1 MFPTSSTSFDQRS
14 PIRLRTP
21 GLGSSV
27 CWIPWRNFITKWRS
41 PGCMQRDCSCREG
54 ERRAAAECFR
64 ENHLAESTSCPHKQR
79 EGEGE
84 FSVYVKQKGLGKFS
98 DRCEEWREGGRL
110 REWHGSLLG
119 SGDKCEEGRQSKRC
133 ASLAALCDVCRDS
146 GERKKDGDG
155 VKSKHIIA
163 SRHRLSPLLS
173 PFFPSRGSLSPV
185 SHRQNLSETK
195 DHDSF

>member
-1 MFPTSSTSFDQRS
+1 MGSVLMRMEKF
-14 PIRLRTP
+14 IGRL
-21 GLGSSV
+21 
-27 CWIPWRNFITKWRS
+27 
-41 PGCMQRDCSCREG
+41 
-54 ERRAAAECFR
+54 
-64 ENHLAESTSCPHKQR
+64 HLRLLSAHF
-79 EGEGE
+79 GE
-84 FSVYVKQKGLGKFS
+84 FFWAARIAEKDLFTENFFFLKG
-98 DRCEEWREGGRL
+98 GGVGWWESWENWWQYLEKCVRDSSCL
-110 REWHGSLLG
+110 LTPPRYRLLG

-195 DHDSF
+195 DHDSFWVWS